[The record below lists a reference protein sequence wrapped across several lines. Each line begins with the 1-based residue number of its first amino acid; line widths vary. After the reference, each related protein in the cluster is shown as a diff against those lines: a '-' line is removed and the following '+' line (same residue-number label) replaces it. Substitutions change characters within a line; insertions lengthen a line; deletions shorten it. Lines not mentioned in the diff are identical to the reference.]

1 LDQFTVA
8 DLSELARNG
17 HLEQAYN
24 EETRGQG
31 SFLGNA
37 LNVWGLDL
45 VRWRSEAMESAQ
57 SHPHT
62 QFAFLLN
69 RNQHWYTLRRFGP
82 SAENCRWFR
91 LDSSQPS
98 PQWISKADLGMILQQ
113 AERDG
118 YSLFVVVPI
127 DPEAPLHHTEAD
139 DFASTLEPEPTFE
152 GEDMEL
158 QAALQASLM
167 CGVGGGPSSGSAFN
181 MSGGHPPPL
190 VHSRLY
196 N

>member
-1 LDQFTVA
+1 
-8 DLSELARNG
+8 
-17 HLEQAYN
+17 
-24 EETRGQG
+24 
-31 SFLGNA
+31 
-37 LNVWGLDL
+37 
-45 VRWRSEAMESAQ
+45 
-57 SHPHT
+57 
-62 QFAFLLN
+62 
-69 RNQHWYTLRRFGP
+69 
-82 SAENCRWFR
+82 
-91 LDSSQPS
+91 
-98 PQWISKADLGMILQQ
+98 MILQQ

-181 MSGGHPPPL
+181 MSGGHPPAARPL
-190 VHSRLY
+190 SPLQLRVSHAEVVQASLQIRSNLKAETQTLISQLLNLRMY
-196 N
+196 R